1 MRYGIF
7 GPDGRIVSAHNDDT
21 LTTAPTGAVA
31 LSDAQWQR
39 RYDLRVDSGN
49 LIDDPQPAPEPSA
62 DEIIAALTR
71 DVQVWLDAEART
83 RGYDGIL
90 SLCTYATS
98 TNATFSVEGQ
108 AGVEWRD
115 TVWGTCY
122 TIMAA
127 VKGGQRPVP
136 TSSEL
141 IAELPPMV
149 WP

>member
-1 MRYGIF
+1 MPYYKDPAENVHYLEDEAYADILPEGSIAIPEADADALR
-7 GPDGRIVSAHNDDT
+7 
-21 LTTAPTGAVA
+21 AP
-31 LSDAQWQR
+31 S
-39 RYDLRVDSGN
+39 
-49 LIDDPQPAPEPSA
+49 EA
-62 DEIIAALTR
+62 DVVAALTS
-71 DVQVWLDAEART
+71 DVQAHLDNEART

-98 TNATFSVEGQ
+98 TNPTFAVEGQ

-127 VKGGQRPVP
+127 VKAGDRTVP
-136 TSSEL
+136 TADEL

-149 WP
+149 WPS